1 MEAEGLQWEDPIL
14 QSLDLEYHNL
24 NPERGLYLSLCNE
37 GSVVEV
43 IEQNRVYD
51 AIHRAPQDTRARIR
65 GQAVDQE
72 RDHIKNIHWT
82 GIEFNNGEYLD
93 LSGLITK
100 EDVVQVLDS
109 NKEQF
114 AWK

>member
-1 MEAEGLQWEDPIL
+1 MKLKQTEG
-14 QSLDLEYHNL
+14 DLENPSSESDTAHNHTV
-24 NPERGLYLSLCNE
+24 GTE
-37 GSVVEV
+37 GRSAVE
-43 IEQNRVYD
+43 
-51 AIHRAPQDTRARIR
+51 
-65 GQAVDQE
+65 QE

>member
-1 MEAEGLQWEDPIL
+1 LKWDDPLL

-24 NPERGLYLSLCNE
+24 NPERGLYYSLRDQ
-37 GSVVEV
+37 GSVVGL
-43 IEQNRVYD
+43 IEQTKIDD
-51 AIHRAPQDTRARIR
+51 AVHRAPQDTRARIR
-65 GQAVDQE
+65 GQAVDQQ

-82 GIEFNNGEYLD
+82 GIEFTNGEYVD

-100 EDVVQVLDS
+100 EDVGQVLNS